1 MMIKKISA
9 LFAALCMVLSVS
21 CAKSSSDEETS
32 GKKADSTKTEY
43 TSEEGK
49 AIADMQRFVDNIIAL
64 SEDYSEELFDETVDL
79 YISNGKNPLLANPSK
94 EIQQEMQKR
103 VGSLLE
109 KENYQL
115 TLVKVVD
122 AAQKKMAREAEAESD
137 TSDS

>member
-21 CAKSSSDEETS
+21 CAKSTPVEAGPAKKSDSSKSENLSENE
-32 GKKADSTKTEY
+32 KT
-43 TSEEGK
+43 
-49 AIADMQRFVDNIIAL
+49 IANIQRFVDNIKTL
-64 SEDYSEELFDETVDL
+64 SEDYSDELFDETVDL

-94 EIQQEMQKR
+94 EMQQEMQKR

-109 KENYQL
+109 KEKYQL

-122 AAQKKMAREAEAESD
+122 AAQKKMAQ
-137 TSDS
+137 